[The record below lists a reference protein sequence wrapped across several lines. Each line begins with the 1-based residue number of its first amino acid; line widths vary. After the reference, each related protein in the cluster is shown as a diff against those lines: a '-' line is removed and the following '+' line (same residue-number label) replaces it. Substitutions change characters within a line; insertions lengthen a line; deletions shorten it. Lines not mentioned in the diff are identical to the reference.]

1 MNKIYARDFS
11 EQFCLDV
18 GNFGIGM
25 KTLIKLKAFEPPK
38 LRNFFAS
45 NDGNKEFKDVLHRI
59 PDRF

>member
-1 MNKIYARDFS
+1 MLLRLLLLLLMLLLTLTTRVTTPATK
-11 EQFCLDV
+11 
-18 GNFGIGM
+18 
-25 KTLIKLKAFEPPK
+25 LIKLKAFEPPK